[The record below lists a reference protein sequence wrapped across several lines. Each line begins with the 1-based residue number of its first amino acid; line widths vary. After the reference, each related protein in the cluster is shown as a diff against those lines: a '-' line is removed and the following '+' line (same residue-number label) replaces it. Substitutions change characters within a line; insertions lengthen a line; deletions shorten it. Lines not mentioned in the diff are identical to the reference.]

1 MQAKNRK
8 NLQPIQNKPNRGETA
23 RKKGREAHHRGV
35 RQQASPTAQ
44 KPSSGAETHQRRCQN
59 QGEAR
64 GQAPKRQGR
73 TKARNERE
81 ATTAGAPR
89 ARSTAGEARKR
100 HAERV
105 GKSPAL
111 RARTEKTPRGPG
123 ALRAEGGNDT
133 AGHCSVAS
141 GRRGCGLAGRP
152 VQHGEQ

>member
-1 MQAKNRK
+1 MWS
-8 NLQPIQNKPNRGETA
+8 G
-23 RKKGREAHHRGV
+23 KGKAAGHKASKHRGGG
-35 RQQASPTAQ
+35 P
-44 KPSSGAETHQRRCQN
+44 
-59 QGEAR
+59 EA
-64 GQAPKRQGR
+64 
-73 TKARNERE
+73 
-81 ATTAGAPR
+81 
-89 ARSTAGEARKR
+89 

-111 RARTEKTPRGPG
+111 RAKTEKTPRGPG